1 MSAMNNKC
9 PKCGKKLSPLY
20 MKQNCPHCGVNLLY
34 YKIDEQLEADAEK
47 AEKETTA
54 VRNFLLTLKKSSIDS
69 PLLILR
75 LILFFT
81 PLASMC
87 LPMFWAGHKKVSLIT
102 FIMSII
108 NHGFDV
114 GAMAKDLPY
123 LFAVLSIIMVIVLS
137 LAVIIN
143 SLFSYTKN
151 GFRRNIIFSLV
162 NTAVFGGLSVAVC
175 ALGARAMAG
184 FYVTMAI
191 YLLEFVLHCVTA
203 QQKSEKRTV
212 PAVVSSA
219 LCIAFAVVVLILS
232 PKPAYQTEKAD
243 YSPNS
248 GEVSVVTFNVAG
260 AFGTDFEDTDSME
273 RCKRFADYMNRIQP
287 DSIGTQEINTLWLD
301 ELEASMSDYEAYGV
315 KRGGDSEEK
324 NSEMNAVL
332 WRRDKYNAVNKHTI
346 WLSETP
352 EKESKYTF
360 TDENGEEQEAGCNR
374 VCTYVVLE
382 NRETKRMYIHMNT
395 HLDNSSEQAAN
406 FGAQVIVNEINKL
419 RAQYGSD
426 VKIVLTGDFNQ
437 DENGT
442 AYKTVQ
448 AVLTPCDNTGIGCTY
463 QEWGYCGTGD
473 EPIDFIFSN
482 GTFDKNEVL
491 DNISSGYVSDHYGRF
506 NTIKLY

>member
-1 MSAMNNKC
+1 MNNKC
-9 PKCGKKLSPLY
+9 PKCDKKLKPFY
-20 MKQNCPHCGVNLLY
+20 MKQTCPHCGVNLLY
-34 YKIDEQLEADAEK
+34 YKIDEQLEADAKK

-54 VRNFLLTLKKSSIDS
+54 VKNFLLTLKKSSIDS
-69 PLLILR
+69 PLLIIR

-87 LPMFWAGHKKVSLIT
+87 LPMFWAGHKNVSLIT

-108 NHGFDV
+108 NHGFDIA
-114 GAMAKDLPY
+114 GMAKDLSY

-143 SLFSYTKN
+143 SLFSCTKN
-151 GFRRNIIFSLV
+151 GFKRNIIFSLV
-162 NTAVFGGLSVAVC
+162 NTAVFGGLSIAVC

-191 YLLEFVLHCVTA
+191 YLLEFVMHYA
-203 QQKSEKRTV
+203 AEKEKSKKSIAPTIL
-212 PAVVSSA
+212 SSA
-219 LCIAFAVVVLILS
+219 LCIAFAAVVLIIS
-232 PKPAYQTEKAD
+232 PTPAYELEKTD
-243 YSPNS
+243 YSANE
-248 GEVSVVTFNVAG
+248 GEVAVVTFNVAG
-260 AFGTDFEDTDSME
+260 AFGTDLEDTDNMV
-273 RCKRFADYMNRIQP
+273 RCNRFAEYMNRIHP
-287 DSIGTQEINTLWLD
+287 DSIGTQEMNSLWLD
-301 ELEASMSDYEAYGV
+301 DLASSMPDYESYGV

-332 WRRDKYNAVNKHTI
+332 WLKDKYNAVEKNTI

-360 TDENGEEQEAGCNR
+360 VDENGEQQEAGCNR

-382 NRETKRMYIHMNT
+382 NKDTKDMYIHMNT

-406 FGAQVIVNEINKL
+406 FGADVIVNEINTLK
-419 RAQYGSD
+419 AKYGSD

-437 DENGT
+437 TEDGT
-442 AYKTVQ
+442 AYKAIQ
-448 AVLTPCDNTGIGCTY
+448 AVLTPCDNTDIGCTY
-463 QEWGYCGTGD
+463 QEWGYRDTGV
-473 EPIDFIFSN
+473 EPIDFIFTN
-482 GTFDKNEVL
+482 GEFDKNELL

-506 NTIKLY
+506 NTIKF